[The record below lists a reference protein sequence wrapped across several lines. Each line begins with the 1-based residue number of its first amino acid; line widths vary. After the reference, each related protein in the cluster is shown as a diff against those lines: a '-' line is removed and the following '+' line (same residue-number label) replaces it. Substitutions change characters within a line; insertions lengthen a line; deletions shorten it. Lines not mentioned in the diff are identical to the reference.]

1 MKVIR
6 NNVCY
11 VETEDIVNLDDSIPD
26 GVLSEF
32 KTHYTSKLG
41 FEKFTSEESV
51 EFFKSQK
58 SIADYDSI
66 SKLNPFELQQK
77 IDEIYKKI
85 ERYDLEQEKNE
96 LSFEETKHLLENLKE
111 YQLKK
116 NEYEVEISHL
126 VFKTEFDCGKRKIKI
141 IDKNFKK
148 I

>member
-11 VETEDIVNLDDSIPD
+11 VEIEDIVNLDSIPD
-26 GVLSEF
+26 CVLSEF
-32 KTHYTSKLG
+32 KTHYTSRLG

-51 EFFKSQK
+51 EFFKNQR

-77 IDEIYKKI
+77 IDEIYKKF
-85 ERYDLEQEKNE
+85 ERYDLEQEKNK

-116 NEYEVEISHL
+116 NEYEVEIKNLSFYNADDYQK
-126 VFKTEFDCGKRKIKI
+126 VKIKNI
-141 IDKNFKK
+141 A
-148 I
+148 

>member
-32 KTHYTSKLG
+32 KTHYTSRLG
-41 FEKFTSEESV
+41 FEKFVSEEAI
-51 EFFKSQK
+51 EFFKNQR

-77 IDEIYKKI
+77 IDEIYKKF
-85 ERYDLEQEKNE
+85 ERYDLEQEKNK

-116 NEYEVEISHL
+116 NEYEVEIKNLSFYNADDYQK
-126 VFKTEFDCGKRKIKI
+126 VKIKNI
-141 IDKNFKK
+141 A
-148 I
+148 

>member
-11 VETEDIVNLDDSIPD
+11 VEIEDIVNLDSIPD
-26 GVLSEF
+26 CVLSEF
-32 KTHYTSKLG
+32 KTHYTSRLG
-41 FEKFTSEESV
+41 FEKFVSKEAI
-51 EFFKSQK
+51 EFFKNQR

-77 IDEIYKKI
+77 IDEIYKKF

-96 LSFEETKHLLENLKE
+96 LSFEEIKHLLENLKE

-116 NEYEVEISHL
+116 NEYEVEIKNLSFYNADNYQK
-126 VFKTEFDCGKRKIKI
+126 VKIKNI
-141 IDKNFKK
+141 A
-148 I
+148 

>member
-11 VETEDIVNLDDSIPD
+11 VEIEDIVNLDSIPD
-26 GVLSEF
+26 GVLREF
-32 KTHYTSKLG
+32 KTHYTSRLG
-41 FEKFTSEESV
+41 FEKFVSEEAI
-51 EFFKSQK
+51 EFFKNQR

-77 IDEIYKKI
+77 IDEIYKKF
-85 ERYDLEQEKNE
+85 ERYDLEQEKNK

-116 NEYEVEISHL
+116 NEYEVEIKNLSFYNADDYQK
-126 VFKTEFDCGKRKIKI
+126 VKIKNI
-141 IDKNFKK
+141 A
-148 I
+148 

>member
-11 VETEDIVNLDDSIPD
+11 VEIEDIVNLDSIPD
-26 GVLSEF
+26 CVLSEF
-32 KTHYTSKLG
+32 KTHYTSRLG

-51 EFFKSQK
+51 EFFKNQR

-77 IDEIYKKI
+77 IDEIYKKF
-85 ERYDLEQEKNE
+85 ERYDLEQEKNK

-116 NEYEVEISHL
+116 NEYEVEIKNLSFYNADNYQK
-126 VFKTEFDCGKRKIKI
+126 VKIKNI
-141 IDKNFKK
+141 A
-148 I
+148 